1 MKKILG
7 IVVLGLLFSG
17 NAYSKSDVDAAI
29 EKCAD
34 GQFFG
39 NEKGIPKSIYEN
51 HELYK
56 LMVKDMEILQKN
68 YDEYRVTYQAT
79 YKRYWKDN
87 PRPKYPKQETLSTY
101 NFEDYKKVSAK
112 WHNDEEKYMKPFT
125 EKLLALAENLKKQDE
140 LIKEMKRSLV
150 AMNLKK
156 LNLKDKAKTIKG
168 YTEKFTSCESTHN
181 ETPKGF
187 MLEWGD

>member
-1 MKKILG
+1 MKKFLG
-7 IVVLGLLFSG
+7 IVVLALLLSG

-34 GQFFG
+34 AQFFG

-51 HELYK
+51 HEVYK
-56 LMVKDMEILQKN
+56 LMIKDKEILQKN
-68 YDEYRVTYQAT
+68 YDEYGVTYQAT
-79 YKRYWKDN
+79 YKKYWKEN

-101 NFEDYKKVSAK
+101 NFEDYKKARAK
-112 WHNDEEKYMKPFT
+112 WDNDEEKYMKPFT

-156 LNLKDKAKTIKG
+156 LNLKDKAKTIQG
-168 YTEKFTSCESTHN
+168 YTAKFTLCESTHN
-181 ETPKGF
+181 KTPKGF